1 MISLILGICFALI
14 IGIGFFYYDK
24 VGKYMTISDVK
35 RFMTLLCWLSF
46 WAGMLMFNGM
56 MEVVQ

>member
-1 MISLILGICFALI
+1 MISFILGICFALI

-24 VGKYMTISDVK
+24 VGKYMTKSDVK

-56 MEVVQ
+56 LEVVQ

>member
-14 IGIGFFYYDK
+14 IGIGFYYYDK

-35 RFMTLLCWLSF
+35 RFMTLLCAMSF
-46 WAGMLMFNGM
+46 WAGMFMFNGLS
-56 MEVVQ
+56 EVLQ